1 MNVEEITAE
10 ARAAAPKV
18 QLEEYR
24 EAVEA
29 LRKKGY
35 TWREI
40 ASFLNERGVSTDHT
54 RIYRLFGNPPT
65 QRVTEERDV
74 EIESFSYLGEKITK
88 SKKTWDV
95 FEIELPSRLGGPI
108 VLLGFALGG
117 TFSERSEGDAVAIR
131 EPRLVTKS
139 GNKGFPVAY
148 LTAEVENDGGQ
159 WREHEIYIA
168 PQWDALL

>member
-1 MNVEEITAE
+1 MNLEDITA
-10 ARAAAPKV
+10 AAKAAPPKIP
-18 QLEEYR
+18 LEDYR

-29 LRKKGY
+29 LRDKGY
-35 TWREI
+35 TWREV
-40 ASFLNERGVSTDHT
+40 AAFLQERGVTADHT
-54 RIYRLFGNPPT
+54 RIYRQFGNPT
-65 QRVTEERDV
+65 SQRVTEERAV
-74 EIESFSYLGEKITK
+74 ELQRFTYLGEKITK

-108 VLLGFALGG
+108 VLVGFALGG
-117 TFSERSEGDAVAIR
+117 SFSERSEGDTVGVRAT
-131 EPRLVTKS
+131 RLVTKS

-148 LTAEVENDGGQ
+148 LTAEVETDGGQ